1 MHNNIMAAGLRDRPP
16 MLTTGRYAQW
26 RSRFLRYIYTRPNG
40 DALRKCIL
48 KVETVMNMTPENRA
62 HFESEKEA
70 IHLILTGIGDEI
82 YSTVDASLD
91 VSLVDTE
98 SSRTILKEQDTNSR
112 SGNDAHVDD
121 ADIRP
126 IYDEELMAKVQT
138 TTEINVFA
146 IGQQHTEQPE
156 FNNEREVD
164 QNVEQCHDTLKSNEA
179 KVKHDIDVIETINI
193 ELEHK
198 VAKLV
203 KENETLKRHNKELYD
218 SIKTTRAKNKEH
230 TTSLIANN
238 DKFKAQLQ
246 EKGFAIAALKIDV
259 NNDLSK
265 PVTTNYLPKEREFA
279 VAKPHHMIALG
290 SSRNSEPSVMPSARS
305 LSTTN
310 GSKPKPRINN
320 QKSRNWPA
328 SNSSCVTTKI
338 VPIAEH
344 SRNSRRWK
352 PTGKIFK
359 TVGPRW
365 VPTRKIFTS
374 STTKVDREPQNG
386 SNNDITNQYEC
397 KQTLDVSADI
407 VMSDSEDSTI
417 TYTEVSSTFVDL
429 SDIGSQR
436 IDGLPMMPKDPYA
449 YVVAAFQ
456 APPSPDYVPGP
467 EEPEQEPPSPDFV
480 PKPVYPESMPSEDE
494 VFLAEEQ
501 LLPTASSD
509 DDVDDDDDDV
519 EEDEDEE
526 HPAST
531 DSVLPLVTRILA
543 IPTLPLSPLFPLS
556 SPLPHILS
564 PPLPVSPPPLPASPT
579 YPLGY
584 RAAMIRLR
592 VEKPSTSHLLPLSTP
607 PPGIPPLLP
616 IPLPTPSPPMLSSLN
631 NHVEQVF
638 SRPTGG
644 FRVDYGFIGTLDD
657 EIRRDPK
664 RYVGYRITNTGDEM
678 VKDMQG
684 TPAATDMAR
693 LSQRMTDFVMTVR
706 QDTDEIY
713 VRLEDA

>member
-1 MHNNIMAAGLRDRPP
+1 MFLNVDQLEKHLDKEEFQEIGSMATFKVLKTQFQMFIKSRMYMDDEYVVMTRNYFLQYTQLESLEFCDTLIQHMEFVKKSIDERELHKRD
-16 MLTTGRYAQW
+16 
-26 RSRFLRYIYTRPNG
+26 
-40 DALRKCIL
+40 
-48 KVETVMNMTPENRA
+48 
-62 HFESEKEA
+62 
-70 IHLILTGIGDEI
+70 
-82 YSTVDASLD
+82 
-91 VSLVDTE
+91 LVDTE

-344 SRNSRRWK
+344 SRNSRSFSDSKHFVCSTCQKCVFNANHDSCVTKFLNEVNSRAKVPSNKTTKRYIPIEQISVAKKPERQILKRHRSSIKKTSVMHEKTMTHRSCLRWK

-397 KQTLDVSADI
+397 KQTLDVSA
-407 VMSDSEDSTI
+407 
-417 TYTEVSSTFVDL
+417 
-429 SDIGSQR
+429 
-436 IDGLPMMPKDPYA
+436 
-449 YVVAAFQ
+449 
-456 APPSPDYVPGP
+456 
-467 EEPEQEPPSPDFV
+467 
-480 PKPVYPESMPSEDE
+480 
-494 VFLAEEQ
+494 
-501 LLPTASSD
+501 
-509 DDVDDDDDDV
+509 
-519 EEDEDEE
+519 
-526 HPAST
+526 
-531 DSVLPLVTRILA
+531 
-543 IPTLPLSPLFPLS
+543 
-556 SPLPHILS
+556 
-564 PPLPVSPPPLPASPT
+564 
-579 YPLGY
+579 
-584 RAAMIRLR
+584 
-592 VEKPSTSHLLPLSTP
+592 
-607 PPGIPPLLP
+607 
-616 IPLPTPSPPMLSSLN
+616 
-631 NHVEQVF
+631 
-638 SRPTGG
+638 
-644 FRVDYGFIGTLDD
+644 GTLN
-657 EIRRDPK
+657 IHAG
-664 RYVGYRITNTGDEM
+664 VSL
-678 VKDMQG
+678 
-684 TPAATDMAR
+684 TPTKEG
-693 LSQRMTDFVMTVR
+693 L
-706 QDTDEIY
+706 
-713 VRLEDA
+713 